1 MPTSQ
6 IELNYIM
13 ENGQQHQHENPELE
27 TTPANIAPAEPAI
40 SQTKPFMERL
50 KAFLADDFK
59 AVITVLDSVYQVDG
73 ALMQQVADYLV
84 EGRGKMLRPA
94 IVCLSARAHGIDPAK
109 TDHHINLGAAIELFH
124 VATLLHD
131 DVIDKA
137 PMRRGRPTVN
147 AKWGDD
153 AAILFADYLYASSFD
168 LALSTLNAETL
179 RVLTLTTQ
187 RMTEGEFLQMERR
200 GDWLSVEDYL
210 TIIDRKT
217 AQLFSASAGLGA
229 LIAQTSRE
237 NVNNMLTYGLEF
249 GLAFQITDDTLD
261 YEAQSAN
268 WGKRVGA
275 DLKEGKQ
282 TLPLL
287 RTLEQANTEDLEAL
301 RKTLT
306 TDRDFETVHRFVAK
320 YDAIPY
326 SLEIAKAHCA
336 KSVQCLEHLGTSD
349 PAAELLRELSTG
361 LIQRSY

>member
-1 MPTSQ
+1 MNLTQLDLKANMDHAHRDANHQDPTAGADLGMNDQS
-6 IELNYIM
+6 
-13 ENGQQHQHENPELE
+13 
-27 TTPANIAPAEPAI
+27 ASA
-40 SQTKPFMERL
+40 PFMDRL
-50 KAFLADDFK
+50 KAYLADDMK
-59 AVITVLDSVYQVDG
+59 SVTNVLDSVYQVDG
-73 ALMQQVADYLV
+73 TLMQQVADYLV

-94 IVCLSARAHGIDPAK
+94 IVCLSARAHGINPAA
-109 TDHHINLGAAIELFH
+109 TDNHINLGAAIELFH

-137 PMRRGRPTVN
+137 PMRRGRATVN

-229 LIAQTSRE
+229 LIANSPRE
-237 NVNNMLTYGLEF
+237 SVNRMLTYGIEF

-261 YEAQSAN
+261 YEAQSAK

-287 RTLEQANTEDLEAL
+287 RTLQQANAEDAAEL

-306 TDRDFETVHRFVAK
+306 TDRDFDTVHRFVSK

-326 SLEIAKAHCA
+326 SLEIAKGHCA
-336 KSVQCLEHLGTSD
+336 VASQSLDHLPKND
-349 PAAELLRELSTG
+349 PAANLLRELAEG
-361 LIQRSY
+361 LIDRSY

>member
-1 MPTSQ
+1 MAITHLDPTTHSPG
-6 IELNYIM
+6 NPC
-13 ENGQQHQHENPELE
+13 QQNPPDFLPMSP
-27 TTPANIAPAEPAI
+27 TTPATPSA
-40 SQTKPFMERL
+40 SPFSERL
-50 KAFLADDFK
+50 RSYLADDLRK
-59 AVITVLDSVYQVDG
+59 VVAVLDTVYHVDG
-73 ALMQQVADYLV
+73 VLMQQVADYLV
-84 EGRGKMLRPA
+84 EGRGKMMRPA
-94 IVCLSARAHGIDPAK
+94 LVCLSARAHGINPAT
-109 TDHHINLGAAIELFH
+109 TDHHINLAAAIELFH

-137 PMRRGRPTVN
+137 PLRRGRATVN

-168 LALSTLNAETL
+168 LALSTLNADTL
-179 RVLTLTTQ
+179 RILTQTTQ

-229 LIAQTSRE
+229 LIAGAGKDA
-237 NVNNMLTYGLEF
+237 VNALLTYGIEF

-261 YEAQSAN
+261 YEAQSDQ

-287 RTLEQANTEDLEAL
+287 RTLALANAEDSAQL
-301 RKTLT
+301 RQTLA
-306 TDRDFETVHRFVAK
+306 TDRDFPTVQRLVTK
-320 YDAIPY
+320 YEAIPY
-326 SLEIAKAHCA
+326 SLGVARQHCA
-336 KSVQCLEHLGTSD
+336 R
-349 PAAELLRELSTG
+349 AAESLSHLPADHPATALLRELALG
-361 LIQRSY
+361 LIDRAY